1 MSEPFSMSALGML
14 ALSEGIRFLYTQAG
28 DVLRQWHRRRDARQP
43 SGEEGPDLV
52 PPEDQGLL
60 ASRLTPARMDRDAMA
75 QVSDQLSALR
85 QELTEYADGIRPVS
99 PDNVKLLAA
108 ADGLRNLLEMVWQQ
122 PITFRGE
129 QRSVTG
135 PFVVSR
141 LRVDEVMGRATGVS
155 VDAAEA
161 GTVESQTEAGTV
173 GESGTLE
180 GVRIAPSAVPRTNG
194 LRSPPGSPGTTW

>member
-1 MSEPFSMSALGML
+1 
-14 ALSEGIRFLYTQAG
+14 
-28 DVLRQWHRRRDARQP
+28 
-43 SGEEGPDLV
+43 
-52 PPEDQGLL
+52 
-60 ASRLTPARMDRDAMA
+60 MDRDAMA

-180 GVRIAPSAVPRTNG
+180 GVRIGTLGRAPDQRPQEPARE
-194 LRSPPGSPGTTW
+194 PGNDVVDRDGRPSRP